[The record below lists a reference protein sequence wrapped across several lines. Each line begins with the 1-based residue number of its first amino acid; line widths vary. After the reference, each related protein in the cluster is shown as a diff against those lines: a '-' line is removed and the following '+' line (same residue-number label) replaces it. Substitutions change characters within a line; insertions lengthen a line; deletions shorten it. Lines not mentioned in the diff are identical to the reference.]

1 MIKIDIFLFRI
12 TKGKIF
18 VWIPQADSYFLRQAV
33 ATTSLV
39 RVKFLLI
46 RY

>member
-1 MIKIDIFLFRI
+1 MIKTDFFLFRI

-18 VWIPQADSYFLRQAV
+18 VWVSQADSYFLRQAV
-33 ATTSLV
+33 ATASPVT
-39 RVKFLLI
+39 VKFLLI